1 MIDQQTAARDLH
13 AIRSLL
19 ERATLYRTI
28 SGPTALFGAVLSLLT
43 ALALGAL
50 SLTSAPIGGFGFVL
64 LWIVVLVVTTT
75 FNFALIHRDSVR
87 RDESF
92 LSSGMRLALRTIA
105 PPMFVG
111 GIIGITLALRFDQ
124 SAFAAIVWILC
135 YGLALCATAGFAP
148 KSIKLLGAAF
158 IASGAGLLPIWYVVD
173 TFIAPASIFLGAAFM
188 GSTFGLLH
196 LIYGICVVFA
206 KEPSPDHE
214 SVPV

>member
-1 MIDQQTAARDLH
+1 MIDQPAAARDLPT
-13 AIRSLL
+13 IRSLM
-19 ERATLYRTI
+19 ERATIYRTI

-50 SLTSAPIGGFGFVL
+50 SIAGAPIGGFSFVL
-64 LWIVVLVVTTT
+64 LWIVVLVITTT
-75 FNFALIHRDSVR
+75 VNFALIHRDSVR
-87 RDESF
+87 RDEPF

-158 IASGAGLLPIWYVVD
+158 IASGAALLPVWFLVE
-173 TFIAPASIFLGAAFM
+173 TFVGSAPIFLGAAFM
-188 GSTFGLLH
+188 GATFGLLH
-196 LIYGICVVFA
+196 LVYGICVVFA
-206 KEPSPDHE
+206 KAPSTDDGRLPA
-214 SVPV
+214 